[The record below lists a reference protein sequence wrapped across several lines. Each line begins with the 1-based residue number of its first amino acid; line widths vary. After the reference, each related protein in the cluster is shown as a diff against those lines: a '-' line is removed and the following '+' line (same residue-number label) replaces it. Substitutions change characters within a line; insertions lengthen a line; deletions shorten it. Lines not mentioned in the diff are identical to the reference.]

1 MSSNK
6 GTANNKSDQ
15 SLALA
20 RSLFSDM
27 IRDSAKFKNLT
38 DTGLRL
44 NKLSGRK
51 SRFYWLDDQKTQL
64 TAWDQY
70 QQSVIDTYNTIEDYI
85 GVNHTGCEDLKTA
98 MDTAFDKAHVSQR
111 LYDEYCKKQAES
123 F

>member
-6 GTANNKSDQ
+6 GKEGGDSEN
-15 SLALA
+15 SLTLA

-27 IRDSAKFKNLT
+27 IRDSTKFKNLT

-44 NKLSGRK
+44 NKLSGRRPR
-51 SRFYWLDDQKTQL
+51 SYWLDDQKTQL

-85 GVNHTGCEDLKTA
+85 GVNHKDCEDLKMA
-98 MDTAFDKAHVSQR
+98 MDIAFDKAHVSQK
-111 LYDEYCKKQAES
+111 LYDEYCRKQAES
-123 F
+123 C